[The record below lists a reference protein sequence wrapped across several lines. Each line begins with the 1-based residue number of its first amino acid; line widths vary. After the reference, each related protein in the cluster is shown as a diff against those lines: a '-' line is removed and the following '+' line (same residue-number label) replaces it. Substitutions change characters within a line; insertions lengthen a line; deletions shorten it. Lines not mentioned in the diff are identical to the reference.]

1 VLSWQNCKCLYA
13 SQQALFHTHSEV
25 YSTPSCVWFCIT
37 MTALLGS
44 GDYVPVG
51 QFFHDRSVFVT
62 GGTGFMGKVLVEK
75 LLRSCPGI
83 KNIYLLMRPKRGQDV
98 TARLSMLLSAPVS
111 FIYLRQW
118 WAVFLCMWSSLQNSE
133 YHPGCKPNMIE
144 KYKYI
149 LLNKCQCMFLVN
161 KNY

>member
-1 VLSWQNCKCLYA
+1 
-13 SQQALFHTHSEV
+13 
-25 YSTPSCVWFCIT
+25 
-37 MTALLGS
+37 MTTILGS

-98 TARLSMLLSAPVS
+98 TTRLNELLNVPVS
-111 FIYLRQW
+111 FIYLYLRQ
-118 WAVFLCMWSSLQNSE
+118 
-133 YHPGCKPNMIE
+133 
-144 KYKYI
+144 
-149 LLNKCQCMFLVN
+149 
-161 KNY
+161 